1 MDTTHAADRA
11 LQSGLT
17 GRQLYLGVLALS
29 LATGLG
35 VLDGAVAN
43 VALPTIANTLHTSPS
58 DSVWIIN
65 AYQLSLAMA
74 LLPLSSLGDRV
85 GYRRIYLCGLALFTF
100 ASLMCA
106 LSHSLDRLVIARV
119 LQGFGAAGIVSVNT
133 ALVKT
138 LYPARLLGRG
148 VSINASV
155 VAVATAAGP
164 SIAAVILSVAT
175 WPWLFAVN
183 VPIGLAALFVSFSA
197 LPRTQTS
204 KAPYDYV
211 SALLS
216 MATLGM
222 LVLAV
227 ERMGHNGISG
237 PIAVQLV
244 AAAICAVLLVRRERH
259 RLRPMLPVDLLLKP
273 AFLLAILTSICSFA
287 AQMLAFVSL
296 PFLLQD
302 TLGHSAMATGALI
315 TPWPLAVV
323 CAAPLAGMLSDRYEA
338 GTLGGVGLAT
348 LALGLALLAL
358 LPAHPTPFDIGW
370 RMAVCGV
377 GFGLFQTPNNRA
389 ILAAAPPGRTGNAS
403 GMIGTARL
411 LGQTL
416 GAVLTALFLM
426 AVPGHAGL
434 VALFAGTGFAAVAA
448 FFSLSRTMVR

>member
-1 MDTTHAADRA
+1 MHQTAATQD
-11 LQSGLT
+11 GLT
-17 GRQLYLGVLALS
+17 GKRLYLGVLALA

-43 VALPTIANTLHTSPS
+43 VALPTIAGMLRTTPS
-58 DSVWIIN
+58 NSVWIIN

-74 LLPLSSLGDRV
+74 LLPLSALGDRV
-85 GYRRIYLCGLALFTF
+85 GYRRVYLSGLALFTF
-100 ASLMCA
+100 ASLLCA
-106 LSHSLDRLVIARV
+106 LSHSLDGLIVARA

-138 LYPARLLGRG
+138 LYPSHLLGRG

-155 VAVATAAGP
+155 IAVATAAGP
-164 SIAAVILSVAT
+164 SIAAVILSVAA
-175 WPWLFAVN
+175 WPWLFAIN
-183 VPIGLAALFVSFSA
+183 VPVGLAAWLVSFSA
-197 LPRTQTS
+197 LPRRRS
-204 KAPYDYV
+204 GKSNASYDYV
-211 SALLS
+211 SALLN
-216 MATLGM
+216 MATLGL
-222 LVLAV
+222 LVFSV
-227 ERMGHNGISG
+227 ERMGHDGISA
-237 PIAVQLV
+237 PIGMQLLV
-244 AAAICAVLLVRRERH
+244 AAICAVLLVRRERH
-259 RLRPMLPVDLLLKP
+259 RPNPMLPVDLLLKP

-302 TLGHSAMATGALI
+302 TLGHSTLETATFI

-323 CAAPLAGMLSDRYEA
+323 CTAPLAGVLSDRYRA
-338 GTLGGVGLAT
+338 ATLGGAGLAT

-358 LPAHPTPFDIGW
+358 LPHHPEPLDIGW
-370 RMAVCGV
+370 RTAVCGV

-416 GAVLTALFLM
+416 GAVLAALVF
-426 AVPGHAGL
+426 AAIPAHAGA
-434 VALFAGTGFAAVAA
+434 VALFAAAGFSAVAA
-448 FFSLSRTMVR
+448 FFSLSRALVQ